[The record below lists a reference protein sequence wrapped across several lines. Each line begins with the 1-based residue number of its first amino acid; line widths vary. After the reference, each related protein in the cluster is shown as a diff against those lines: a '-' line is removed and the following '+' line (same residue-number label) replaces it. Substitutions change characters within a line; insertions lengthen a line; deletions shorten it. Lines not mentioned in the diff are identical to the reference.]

1 MILLLKGI
9 EEIFRGLVYVI
20 YRKFGWVKSYYIGI
34 LK

>member
-20 YRKFGWVKSYYIGI
+20 YRKFGWVISYYGI